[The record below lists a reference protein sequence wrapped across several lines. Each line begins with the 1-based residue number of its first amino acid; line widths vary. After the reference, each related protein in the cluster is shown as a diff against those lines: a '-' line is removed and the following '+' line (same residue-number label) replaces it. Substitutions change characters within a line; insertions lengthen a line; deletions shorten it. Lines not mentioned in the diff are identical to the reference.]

1 MSKTKHKSKPH
12 PSNRGINILSTAML
26 PFVIKNFPQLG
37 ELKVNEAIGIIEQC
51 INVEVASDKLKDSIM
66 LTLTRTQETDMFR
79 QAIIHGLSNASLTDL
94 FPALSDAREIAV
106 LRGQMALS
114 VAFTRTVVIKSERVI
129 SRICELW
136 FESDQSVHKLHRLL
150 KIREDIGV
158 EYDLNAIWM
167 VIKEHEL

>member
-1 MSKTKHKSKPH
+1 MSKTKHTSKPH
-12 PSNRGINILSTAML
+12 PNARGINILSTAML

-51 INVEVASDKLKDSIM
+51 INVQVESDKLKDSIM
-66 LTLTRTQETDMFR
+66 LTLTHTAETDMFR
-79 QAIIHGLSNASLTDL
+79 QAIIHGLSNASLNDL
-94 FPALSDAREIAV
+94 FPSLSDAREIAI

-114 VAFTRTVVIKSERVI
+114 VAFTRTVVIKSEEVI

-136 FESDQSVHKLHRLL
+136 YASDTAVHTLHRIL
-150 KIREDIGV
+150 KIREAIGV